1 MKKCFAHRRALDR
14 RGMTPVENKQLL
26 KLVFDELAMGNS
38 RPFVDAMAD
47 GFSWTIG
54 GTTKWSRKYDGK
66 QAVLTELFPALRARI
81 DGRIRTTAHRFIAEG
96 EWVVVEATGHNTT
109 RDGKRYDNRYCYVF
123 RVEGGKLQELTE
135 YLDTELVGAVIGDP
149 P

>member
-1 MKKCFAHRRALDR
+1 MSTAA
-14 RGMTPVENKQLL
+14 ENKQLL
-26 KLVFDELAMGNS
+26 EHVFDELSKGNS

-54 GTTKWSRKYDGK
+54 GTTKWSRRYDGK
-66 QAVLTELFPALRARI
+66 QAVLTQLFPALRARI
-81 DGRIRTTAHRFIAEG
+81 DGRIRTTAHRIIAEG
-96 EWVVVEATGHNTT
+96 DWVVVEATGSNVT

-123 RVEGGKLQELTE
+123 RVADGKLRELTE
-135 YLDTELVGAVIGDP
+135 YLDTELVSAVLGDP